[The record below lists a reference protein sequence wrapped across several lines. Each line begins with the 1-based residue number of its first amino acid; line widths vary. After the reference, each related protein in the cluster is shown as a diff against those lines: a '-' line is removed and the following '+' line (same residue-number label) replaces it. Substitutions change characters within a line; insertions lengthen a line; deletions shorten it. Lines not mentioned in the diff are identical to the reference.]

1 MNKMIVIFLLL
12 LTCSSMWGTSNLDV
26 VDRFTDPKGLEIIG
40 VRIPG
45 GRPPEDYVRKEAI
58 DINSLR
64 TNRSIVIIDDVP
76 AYDWSYGCSATSA
89 AMIAAYYDRNG
100 YPNMYTGGT
109 NAGIMPLDNSVW
121 NESAGG
127 EGGDG
132 ECPLSATH
140 QGIDGRSIRGHV
152 DNYWIEYGSENPDPY
167 ITNGWTPHTNADC
180 TGDFM
185 GTNQSYWSNSDASTR
200 FYTYDNG
207 APLYSFSACED
218 YSPPKKDGGYG
229 FEQFMES
236 RGYEVNVAY
245 NQKIYGFEGNTLGF
259 TFSQYMAEIDANR
272 PVLIHVTGHTMVG
285 FGYDSSN
292 QTIYIKNTWDYSTH
306 TMTWGGSYEGMQHY
320 SVTVLHLQAGQEELL
335 GDNFTN
341 PISITSL
348 PYSDSKN
355 TNNFTNTV
363 GNSSNDAFYQVSF
376 TSNLNNVTISTNGSS
391 YDTYLR
397 VYDSSQN
404 QIYYDDDGGEGT
416 RAELT
421 NINFLANTI
430 YYICVEGYS
439 SNNGQYMLNVF
450 LQGDNFESAIP
461 ITSIPYNAT
470 GNTNYYSNT
479 IGNNSNDVFYI
490 FNNPNTYN
498 NVTISL
504 NNSDYDSYLRVYNAD
519 QTQILYNDDGGNG
532 TNAQLTGISFEANTD
547 YFICIEGYSSN
558 NGNYV
563 LNLTGDIYVAT
574 PKSVENIEIIYIEGM
589 IMLAWDEVTLD
600 VNDNPVTPD
609 LYNVYV
615 SATGNE
621 GSYVFD
627 GSTDENDYVVSP
639 GDYAFNPV
647 FFKVTAIKNEA
658 RDNSN
663 LNTLI
668 KSK

>member
-1 MNKMIVIFLLL
+1 MNRMIVIFLLL
-12 LTCSSMWGTSNLDV
+12 LTCSTMWAINNLDI

-40 VRIPG
+40 IRIPG
-45 GRPPEDYVRKEAI
+45 GRPPENYVRKEAI

-100 YPNMYTGGT
+100 YPNIYTGAT
-109 NAGIMPLDNSVW
+109 NGGIMPLDNSVW
-121 NESAGG
+121 NDSSGG

-140 QGIDGRSIRGHV
+140 QGIDGRTSRGHV
-152 DNYWIEYGSENPDPY
+152 DNYWIEYGSDDQDPY
-167 ITNGWTPHTNADC
+167 ITNGWTPHANADC

-185 GTNQSYWSNSDASTR
+185 GTNQSYWSNSDGSTN
-200 FYTYDNG
+200 FYTYNNG
-207 APLYSFSACED
+207 APLYSFSECEG

-259 TFSQYMAEIDANR
+259 TFTQYMAEIDANR

-306 TMTWGGSYEGMQHY
+306 TMTWGGSYEGMTHY
-320 SVTVLHLQAGQEELL
+320 SVTVLNLQAGQEEVL
-335 GDNFTN
+335 GDSFSN

-348 PYSDSKN
+348 PYSDLKN
-355 TNNFTNTV
+355 TNNFTNTI
-363 GNSSNDAFYQVSF
+363 GNNSNDVFYQVVF
-376 TSNLNNVTISTNGSS
+376 ADNVNNVTISTNGSA

-397 VYDSSQN
+397 VFDSSQN
-404 QIYYDDDGGEGT
+404 QIYSDDDGGEGT

-421 NINFLANTI
+421 NINFLANTT

-439 SNNGQYMLNVF
+439 SNNGQYELNVF
-450 LQGDNFESAIP
+450 LPGDSFNSAIA
-461 ITSIPYNAT
+461 INSIPYNAS
-470 GNTNYYSNT
+470 GNTNYYAND
-479 IGNNSNDVFYI
+479 IGNNANDVFYKY
-490 FNNPNTYN
+490 NSQNSYN

-504 NNSDYDSYLRVYNAD
+504 NGSDYDSYLRVYNVD
-519 QTQILYNDDGGNG
+519 QTQILYNDDGGYG

-547 YFICIEGYSSN
+547 YFICIEGFSAN

-563 LNLTGDIYVAT
+563 LNITGDIYIPQ
-574 PKSVENIEIIYIEGM
+574 PKAVENLEIIYLEGS
-589 IMLAWDEVTLD
+589 IMLAWDAVTQD
-600 VNDNPVTPD
+600 TDNNPLTPD
-609 LYNVYV
+609 YYQIYIAGEV
-615 SATGNE
+615 SEEEYEIYQSVTE
-621 GSYVFD
+621 DFLTIQVQDLS
-627 GSTDENDYVVSP
+627 
-639 GDYAFNPV
+639 FNPV
-647 FFKVTAIKNEA
+647 FFKVTAVK
-658 RDNSN
+658 D
-663 LNTLI
+663 
-668 KSK
+668 